1 MLEVIMQKFF
11 KDKDSVFITKRA
23 VAITVREND
32 SIYIHA
38 DTLKITGKP
47 EHRILKGFYKARFFK
62 RGLPDEEP
70 TSGKCDS
77 IFVNERTGIT
87 KLLRNPIL
95 WSGQNQMTGD
105 TIHLLRNIQ
114 TNKLDTLK
122 VYNNSFI
129 IQKDSAW
136 IQSGKR
142 RTIDWLVY

>member
-1 MLEVIMQKFF
+1 MPLQQITSKLLIRLNNSYVRGHYAEVF

-95 WSGQNQMTGD
+95 WSWAKSNDRGYHSFYSE
-105 TIHLLRNIQ
+105 ISKQ
-114 TNKLDTLK
+114 TN
-122 VYNNSFI
+122 
-129 IQKDSAW
+129 
-136 IQSGKR
+136 
-142 RTIDWLVY
+142 